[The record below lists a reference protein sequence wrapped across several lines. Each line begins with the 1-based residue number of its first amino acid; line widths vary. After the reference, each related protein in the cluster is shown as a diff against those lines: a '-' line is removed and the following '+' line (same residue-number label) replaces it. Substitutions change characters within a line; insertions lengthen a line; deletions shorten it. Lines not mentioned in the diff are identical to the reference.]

1 MSEHRS
7 EEERVAAKQE
17 AKEKFQSVLFSL
29 LPDEGESTLESL
41 SERTGQTE
49 DEVGKV
55 LSRLSDLG
63 HIEVSDGNYTLKPE
77 IEKDISMLRAMER
90 DSARRKKFDKYRAN
104 PYYEA
109 AIEPGSKFDKN
120 QVEAEAGEFQFVRDV
135 SPHERAFCFQN
146 RVYHVWREG
155 PKADEVFLTV
165 DKKLESDVA
174 IVSSDEFLQ
183 TIGAY
188 LQEIS
193 EGRSGQDLAH
203 LQQYILGTCYG
214 DDSKLGWEQARFYD
228 LNGQGDQIN
237 EIMTQMLEKGM
248 SQYLSDFAKEQGIDL
263 PTYKLNFQ
271 ERDVIPL
278 YYDGLT
284 QNDIRE
290 NRWDKEETPIV
301 LKHGTYS
308 HILSNFVQMR
318 GLAARDYYQSF
329 GINKY
334 YGGEGQG
341 KGSYTP
347 HDVSFWYREDGEPIV
362 SGGHGSQRAYDY
374 PMMIG
379 ISQEKA
385 DKLKLHLGTMDLQ
398 MEATVR
404 NFVPAGLIS
413 HIFVPSFKVE
423 EIQQLFEQNGIDDI
437 QVLSLRQPEN

>member
-1 MSEHRS
+1 MSEQRS
-7 EEERVAAKQE
+7 EEERAAAKQE
-17 AKEKFQSVLFSL
+17 AKKKFQSVLFSL
-29 LPDEGESTLESL
+29 LPDEGVSTLESL
-41 SERTGQTE
+41 SEKTGQTE
-49 DEVGKV
+49 DDVSKV

-63 HIEVSDGNYTLKPE
+63 HIEVSDGKYTLKPE
-77 IEKDISMLRAMER
+77 TEKDISMLRAMER
-90 DSARRKKFDKYRAN
+90 DSARRKKFDKYQSN
-104 PYYEA
+104 PDYEA
-109 AIEPGSKFDKN
+109 EVEPGSKININ

-155 PKADEVFLTV
+155 PRADEVFLAI
-165 DKKLESDVA
+165 DKTPEDDVET
-174 IVSSDEFLQ
+174 ISSDEFLQ
-183 TIGAY
+183 TLSTY

-193 EGRSGQDLAH
+193 EGRSSQDLAR
-203 LQQYILGTCYG
+203 LQQYILRTCYG
-214 DDSKLGWEQARFYD
+214 DDSRLGWEQARLYD
-228 LNGQGDQIN
+228 LNGQGELIN
-237 EIMTQMLEKGM
+237 EIMVQMLEKGM
-248 SQYLSDFAKEQGIDL
+248 SQYLSDFAQEQEIDL
-263 PTYKLNFQ
+263 PAYKLNLQ
-271 ERDVIPL
+271 EQDVIPL

-308 HILSNFVQMR
+308 HILPNFVQMR

-347 HDVSFWYREDGEPIV
+347 HDVSFWYTEDGEPII

-404 NFVPAGLIS
+404 NFVPAELIS
-413 HIFVPSFKVE
+413 HVFVPSFKVE
-423 EIQQLFEQNGIDDI
+423 EVQQLFEQNGD
-437 QVLSLRQPEN
+437 R